1 MIHIMPWGQSR
12 PRERVPGTDL
22 LTNLRACRGRL
33 ACSTDR
39 AMTNNSDIVFP
50 PAARRAQ
57 AQRGSTRA
65 YENRVAAGWPDGVTP
80 ERAPFSAELHPAFG
94 APVPAA
100 GAPYTHPGGGP
111 RCSNKVVDEK
121 PPGLADSAGN
131 RQYITLS
138 NLAEND

>member
-1 MIHIMPWGQSR
+1 MLASR
-12 PRERVPGTDL
+12 EVPGIDL

-33 ACSTDR
+33 ARSTDR

-65 YENRVAAGWPDGVTP
+65 YEKRIAAGFPHRVTLEFAASIP
-80 ERAPFSAELHPAFG
+80 ELDPVFL

-100 GAPYTHPGGGP
+100 GPLYSQHGGG
-111 RCSNKVVDEK
+111 RKVLTKGRDEK
-121 PPGLADSAGN
+121 TRGFAASAGN

-138 NLAEND
+138 NLAENDRAY